1 MNKNMTAL
9 VSAFARYYHTKN
21 SNIKIYNDKY
31 IESILTEDEINNI
44 SSSMI
49 SGINYFNSN
58 FKGND
63 PLKYIVNTFL
73 SPQVLARSAFN
84 MKHLLNEINLG
95 CEQYVVIA
103 SGYDTSMY
111 MVNKK
116 VNVYELDKDE
126 MIKDKESRV
135 KNAKIDNSNVT
146 YIGCDFNDKWIDK
159 LLKSGFDKNKKT
171 FVSMLGISYYLDKTT
186 FLNTIKELSCN
197 MKEYSAFVFDY
208 KNDIIS
214 SADIKIKQMADS
226 LDEKMKSSYSKE
238 DIMALA
244 ESTNTLVYEDL
255 NYMDINKYYFYNY
268 NTLNPD
274 NKINAPIGVSY
285 CLLVKK
291 G

>member
-49 SGINYFNSN
+49 SGINYFNPN

-126 MIKDKESRV
+126 MIKDKEFRV

-171 FVSMLGISYYLDKTT
+171 FVSMLGISYYLDKST

-226 LDEKMKSSYSKE
+226 LGEKMKSSYSKE
-238 DIMALA
+238 DIIALA
-244 ESTNTLVYEDL
+244 ENTNTLVYEDL
-255 NYMDINKYYFYNY
+255 NYMDISKYYFYNY

-274 NKINAPIGVSY
+274 NKINAPVGVSY

>member
-1 MNKNMTAL
+1 
-9 VSAFARYYHTKN
+9 
-21 SNIKIYNDKY
+21 
-31 IESILTEDEINNI
+31 
-44 SSSMI
+44 
-49 SGINYFNSN
+49 
-58 FKGND
+58 
-63 PLKYIVNTFL
+63 
-73 SPQVLARSAFN
+73 

-214 SADIKIKQMADS
+214 STDIKIKQMADS

-238 DIMALA
+238 DIIALA